1 MQWEEA
7 SDEYEKLYGT
17 FVRTPVLWND
27 KKKEVDPEATYDD
40 PTLVFP
46 NSYVEYIKV
55 LYGEED
61 DTTASMIT
69 DQLIVK
75 PD

>member
-1 MQWEEA
+1 MQWEEP
-7 SDEYEKLYGT
+7 SDEYKKLYGT
-17 FVRTPVLWND
+17 FVRTPVRWD
-27 KKKEVDPEATYDD
+27 EKKMKVDPEATYDD

-55 LYGEED
+55 LYGED

-69 DQLIVK
+69 NC
-75 PD
+75 